1 LAILSGREFKQV
13 SVENVSEA
21 EKRRFVCER
30 FGKHPDQLEGWL
42 VLIQRSL
49 DKMYQYGASE
59 EEQFVDET
67 MKRWGFDP
75 DVLRTNCEKAGAQE

>member
-1 LAILSGREFKQV
+1 
-13 SVENVSEA
+13 
-21 EKRRFVCER
+21 
-30 FGKHPDQLEGWL
+30 